1 MSFILDALKKLE
13 HKKKSGSVPDLLT
26 VQEKPPEGP
35 RKRPLWPYLLFTA
48 LLLNAVLFI
57 VWIYPWQTEKQTV
70 ATRSSERHGAA
81 EKKLA
86 VIHAPGKEKDSPI
99 ETQKREPGPSLEKDT
114 PPPVTTG
121 SPVESV
127 EKAKSASPVTQLENP
142 APEKAEPGL
151 PITGTFDIA
160 PSLHEPPSAI
170 TTAPG
175 ESQPSDPPAKE
186 AEREKATV
194 YELPE
199 SVRENIPTISISG
212 HIYSN
217 IPASRIVNING
228 QIAREGDTVSDRL
241 KVVEITPSGVILSYE
256 GYRFHMRAF

>member
-13 HKKKSGSVPDLLT
+13 HKQKPGSVPDLLT

-35 RKRPLWPYLLFTA
+35 KKRPLWPYLLFTA

-57 VWIYPWQTEKQTV
+57 VWLYPWQIEKQIV
-70 ATRSSERHGAA
+70 APWSSERNQGA
-81 EKKLA
+81 EKKPA
-86 VIHAPGKEKDSPI
+86 AIHAPRKGKDSLI
-99 ETQKREPGPSLEKDT
+99 ETKKREPEPFSEQDRT
-114 PPPVTTG
+114 VPVTTG
-121 SPVESV
+121 DPVQSV
-127 EKAKSASPVTQLENP
+127 EKAQPVPPEASPESP
-142 APEKAEPGL
+142 APEKTEPGI
-151 PITGTFDIA
+151 PIIGTFDIT

-170 TTAPG
+170 TTTPS
-175 ESQPSDPPAKE
+175 ESQPSESPVKE
-186 AEREKATV
+186 AEEGKATV
-194 YELPE
+194 YELPD

-228 QIAREGDTVSDRL
+228 QIVREGDSISDGL

>member
-35 RKRPLWPYLLFTA
+35 RKRPLWTYLLLAA

-57 VWIYPWQTEKQTV
+57 VWLYPRQTEEQIA
-70 ATRSSERHGAA
+70 ATQSSERHEAA
-81 EKKLA
+81 EQKPA
-86 VIHAPGKEKDSPI
+86 VIHPPGKEKDSPI
-99 ETQKREPGPSLEKDT
+99 KIQKRVSGPSLEKDRT
-114 PPPVTTG
+114 LPETIGKPVQSVGKTKRALPET
-121 SPVESV
+121 SPES
-127 EKAKSASPVTQLENP
+127 P
-142 APEKAEPGL
+142 APEKTEPAL

-170 TTAPG
+170 TTAPS
-175 ESQPSDPPAKE
+175 EIQPSEPAVKE
-186 AEREKATV
+186 AEREKATI
-194 YELPE
+194 YDLPG

-228 QIAREGDTVSDRL
+228 QIAREGDSVPDGLR
-241 KVVEITPSGVILSYE
+241 VVEITPSGVILSYE